1 MDPLYGAMY
10 AFNMNILWKRFKTS
24 PITVDKMFDFGFLPS
39 FKKFTSITNVHVLVK
54 VFFVHGFHATWHAEV
69 IPPLLN

>member
-1 MDPLYGAMY
+1 MGPSYGVMY
-10 AFNMNILWKRFKTS
+10 VFNMNILWKHYKTS
-24 PITVDKMFDFGFLPS
+24 PITVDNLFDFGFLPS
-39 FKKFTSITNVHVLVK
+39 FKKFIHVHVLVK